1 MLPTVFRIPY
11 FERDVPGFGL
21 MLMIG
26 FLMAVGWAVRRTIR
40 SGGNP
45 DVILNCGFVALIAGV
60 VGCRAM
66 HVVHYWDQFANLGN
80 WLTIAWAILDVSKGG
95 LEYYGGFLLSVISV
109 PLWLRL
115 VEKVSLRWYMDI
127 IAPSAAVGLAVGR
140 LGCFVNGCC
149 YGSTCDLPWAVT
161 FPYGSPASV
170 EQWKHCVPGAEL
182 PKELL
187 RSRGPIFQPISR
199 ESIAA
204 TDRELEAAE
213 KCMPVLRE
221 LTDKLNATKDA
232 NERKNVEKAIRDQI
246 AAGRLAGSRF
256 GCACAPDVTQYGELV
271 NTAQK
276 YALTPAQVKQIAAQH
291 PALPVHPTQIYSTIT
306 AGLIALLLNAIY
318 WRRTRDG
325 QVIFC
330 LLMIEPIS
338 RYVLEI
344 IRADNPV
351 DSLGTFTISQAIA
364 GGVTLLGLAGL
375 FMLRWL
381 PPRSP
386 IARVWTPEP
395 EPAANP
401 KAARGAKR

>member
-1 MLPTVFRIPY
+1 MFPTVFRIPY

-26 FLMAVGWAVRRTIR
+26 FLLSVMWAVRRASR

-60 VGCRAM
+60 VGCRGM
-66 HVVHYWDQFANLGN
+66 HVVHYWDQFAHKGSFLD
-80 WLTIAWAILDVSKGG
+80 IAWAIVDVSKGG
-95 LEYYGGFLLSVISV
+95 LEFYGGFILSVILV
-109 PLWLRL
+109 PLWLRF

-127 IAPSAAVGLAVGR
+127 VAPSAALGLAIGR

-149 YGSTCDLPWAVT
+149 YGSTCELPWAVT
-161 FPYGSPASV
+161 FPYGSSASV
-170 EQWKHCVPGAEL
+170 EQWKHLVPGAEL

-187 RSRGPIFQPISR
+187 TSVGPGIFQPISR

-204 TDRELEAAE
+204 TPRELEAAA
-213 KCMPVLRE
+213 KAMVDIRALR
-221 LTDKLNATKDA
+221 DKRDATKDPA
-232 NERKNVEKAIRDQI
+232 ERKNIERQI
-246 AAGRLAGSRF
+246 MERAMAARTAGSQF
-256 GCACAPDVTQYGELV
+256 GCRCAPDVTQYSDLV
-271 NTAQK
+271 TTAQRHG
-276 YALTPAQVKQIAAQH
+276 LTPAQVKEIAGRH
-291 PALPVHPTQIYSTIT
+291 RSLPVHPTQIYSTIT

-330 LLMIEPIS
+330 LLLIEPIS

-364 GGVTLLGLAGL
+364 LGMMLLGLLGL
-375 FMLRWL
+375 LVLQKM
-381 PPRSP
+381 PPRSR
-386 IARVWTPEP
+386 IARVWTPEA
-395 EPAANP
+395 EP
-401 KAARGAKR
+401 KAVAAKG